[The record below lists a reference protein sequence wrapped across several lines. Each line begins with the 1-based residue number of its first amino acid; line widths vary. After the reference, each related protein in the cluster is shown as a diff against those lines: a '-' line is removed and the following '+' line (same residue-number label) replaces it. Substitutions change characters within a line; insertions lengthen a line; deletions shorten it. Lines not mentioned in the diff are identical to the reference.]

1 MQICNDGN
9 GRQLYP
15 GAAPHTTGGAQGV
28 TQAWLL
34 VLVSTAAPKAF
45 QIGAA
50 SAGFGGSMAAA
61 QQAMPPEPLFAEN
74 QRAVGT
80 EQRTCGFGLANTGGA
95 GVASVVERV
104 WAGLRQAVA
113 YISVAS

>member
-28 TQAWLL
+28 TQPWLL

-80 EQRTCGFGLANTGGA
+80 EQRICRLAL
-95 GVASVVERV
+95 GV
-104 WAGLRQAVA
+104 WL
-113 YISVAS
+113 